1 MKWFTSFFFRI
12 NQGDQLDA
20 DSGKVIFNSLF
31 TFTPSRVNHGSYVK
45 CVALQTG
52 ILENQDITDIYPP
65 QVCKFPLIDIQCVFS
80 FFLIQIISQPFDVV
94 FAPLAAEELKI
105 IEVDLGA
112 PESYVTL
119 EFYANPTPSSDQVN
133 SYNRI
138 KTFSTHNTFA
148 STGDLAH
155 CKGQCGRFPSISCRD
170 DPGSLQRQ
178 NARLLASQ
186 RSDNQSGEFRPRP
199 SNPRH

>member
-1 MKWFTSFFFRI
+1 MWNVSLSKPGFWKIKTS
-12 NQGDQLDA
+12 Q
-20 DSGKVIFNSLF
+20 
-31 TFTPSRVNHGSYVK
+31 TFTHRKYANFRWLISNAY
-45 CVALQTG
+45 
-52 ILENQDITDIYPP
+52 
-65 QVCKFPLIDIQCVFS
+65 FP
-80 FFLIQIISQPFDVV
+80 FLIQIISQPFDVV